1 MVPVLYQKPPVTTQ
15 FFWTASTGYIQH
27 QELKFF
33 FFFIY
38 LCILF

>member
-1 MVPVLYQKPPVTTQ
+1 MVPVLYQKPVTTQ

-33 FFFIY
+33 FIY
-38 LCILF
+38 LCIVF

>member
-1 MVPVLYQKPPVTTQ
+1 MVPVLYQKPVTTQ
-15 FFWTASTGYIQH
+15 FFWTASTGYLQH
-27 QELKFF
+27 QELKF